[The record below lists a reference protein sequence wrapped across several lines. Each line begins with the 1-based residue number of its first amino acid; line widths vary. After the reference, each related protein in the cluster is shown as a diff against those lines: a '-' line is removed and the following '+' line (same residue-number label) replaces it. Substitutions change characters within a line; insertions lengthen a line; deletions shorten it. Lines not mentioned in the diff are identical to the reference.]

1 MVQATLFIFALQL
14 TREEVKIMKRGVI
27 YLVKLDRKDSINF
40 TLRMSAEQRIEL
52 ERIAKKEDRTV
63 TNLIN
68 MALKR
73 YIDMYNGEKNKDTK

>member
-1 MVQATLFIFALQL
+1 M
-14 TREEVKIMKRGVI
+14 
-27 YLVKLDRKDSINF
+27 KLDSKESINF
-40 TLRMSAEQRIEL
+40 TLRMPVEQRLEL

-73 YIDMYNGEKNKDTK
+73 YIDMYNGEKNKDRK

>member
-1 MVQATLFIFALQL
+1 M
-14 TREEVKIMKRGVI
+14 
-27 YLVKLDRKDSINF
+27 KLDRKDSINF
-40 TLRMSAEQRIEL
+40 TLRMPVEQRIEL

-73 YIDMYNGEKNKDTK
+73 YIDMYNGEKK

>member
-1 MVQATLFIFALQL
+1 M
-14 TREEVKIMKRGVI
+14 
-27 YLVKLDRKDSINF
+27 KLDRKETTNF
-40 TLRMSAEQRIEL
+40 TLRMSVDQRLEL

-73 YIDMYNGEKNKDTK
+73 YIDLYNGDKK

>member
-1 MVQATLFIFALQL
+1 M
-14 TREEVKIMKRGVI
+14 
-27 YLVKLDRKDSINF
+27 KLDRKESTNF
-40 TLRMSAEQRIEL
+40 TLRMSMEQRLEL

-73 YIDMYNGEKNKDTK
+73 YIDMYNGEKK

>member
-1 MVQATLFIFALQL
+1 MELN
-14 TREEVKIMKRGVI
+14 
-27 YLVKLDRKDSINF
+27 RKDSINF
-40 TLRMSAEQRIEL
+40 TLRMPVEQRIEL

-73 YIDMYNGEKNKDTK
+73 YIEMYNSEKK

>member
-1 MVQATLFIFALQL
+1 M
-14 TREEVKIMKRGVI
+14 
-27 YLVKLDRKDSINF
+27 KLDRKETTNF
-40 TLRMSAEQRIEL
+40 TLRMTVDQRLEL

-73 YIDMYNGEKNKDTK
+73 YIDLYNGTKK

>member
-1 MVQATLFIFALQL
+1 M
-14 TREEVKIMKRGVI
+14 
-27 YLVKLDRKDSINF
+27 KLDRKDSINF
-40 TLRMSAEQRIEL
+40 TLRMPVSQRLEL

-73 YIDMYNGEKNKDTK
+73 YIDMYNDNEKK

>member
-1 MVQATLFIFALQL
+1 M
-14 TREEVKIMKRGVI
+14 
-27 YLVKLDRKDSINF
+27 KLDRKESINF
-40 TLRMSAEQRIEL
+40 TLRMSVEQRLEL

-73 YIDMYNGEKNKDTK
+73 YIELYNGGVKK

>member
-1 MVQATLFIFALQL
+1 M
-14 TREEVKIMKRGVI
+14 
-27 YLVKLDRKDSINF
+27 KLDRKESTNF
-40 TLRMSAEQRIEL
+40 TLRMSVDQRLEL

-73 YIDMYNGEKNKDTK
+73 YIEMYDGSVKK

>member
-1 MVQATLFIFALQL
+1 M
-14 TREEVKIMKRGVI
+14 
-27 YLVKLDRKDSINF
+27 VKLDRKESTNF
-40 TLRMSAEQRIEL
+40 TLRMSVEQRLEL

-73 YIDMYNGEKNKDTK
+73 YIDMYNGAKK